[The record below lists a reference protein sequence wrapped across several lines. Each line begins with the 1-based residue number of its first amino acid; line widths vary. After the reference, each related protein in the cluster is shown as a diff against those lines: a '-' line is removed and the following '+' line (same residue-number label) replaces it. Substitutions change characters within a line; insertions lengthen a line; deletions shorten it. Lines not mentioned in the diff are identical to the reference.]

1 MLCLNNNISFM
12 NLTKRQLNCLNGC
25 LKKFNSA
32 NIEKYPYLPFLSQ
45 KNMGIL
51 EYIFIITGYRKII

>member
-1 MLCLNNNISFM
+1 M